1 MNDKYINAVHFIID
15 KCKDP
20 YKLGSIKLN
29 KILLFTD
36 GILLMKTNKTLTGDT
51 YIKKQRGPVPKNI
64 TAVLSKLE
72 SENLISIRK
81 GDDNTRLFFSLKE
94 PDISNLTSVEIDAL
108 LTITMDIYNNFKAK
122 EISYI
127 THKNK
132 LWKLLDLDEEI
143 DLYSYFIAKPSEI
156 TKEDVDW
163 ALNI

>member
-132 LWKLLDLDEEI
+132 LWELLDLDEEI

>member
-36 GILLMKTNKTLTGDT
+36 GILLMKTNKTLTGDA

-64 TAVLSKLE
+64 TAVLNKLE
-72 SENLISIRK
+72 NENLISIRK
-81 GDDNTRLFFSLKE
+81 GDDNTRLFFSLKD

-132 LWKLLDLDEEI
+132 LWELLDLDEEI

>member
-36 GILLMKTNKTLTGDT
+36 GILLMKTNKTLTGDA

-64 TAVLSKLE
+64 TAVLNKLE
-72 SENLISIRK
+72 SENLISLRK

-132 LWKLLDLDEEI
+132 LWELLDLDEEI

>member
-108 LTITMDIYNNFKAK
+108 LTITMGIYNNFKAK

-132 LWKLLDLDEEI
+132 LWELLDLDEEI

>member
-36 GILLMKTNKTLTGDT
+36 GILLMKTNKTLTGDA

-64 TAVLSKLE
+64 TAVLNKLE
-72 SENLISIRK
+72 NENLISIRK
-81 GDDNTRLFFSLKE
+81 GDGNTRLFFSLKE

-108 LTITMDIYNNFKAK
+108 LTITMYIYNNFKAK

-132 LWKLLDLDEEI
+132 LWELLDLDEEI

>member
-36 GILLMKTNKTLTGDT
+36 GILLMKTNKTLTGDA

-64 TAVLSKLE
+64 TAVLNKLE
-72 SENLISIRK
+72 NENLISIRK

-108 LTITMDIYNNFKAK
+108 LTFKAK

-132 LWKLLDLDEEI
+132 LWELLDLDEEI

-163 ALNI
+163 ALNIW

>member
-51 YIKKQRGPVPKNI
+51 YIKKKRGPVPKNI

-72 SENLISIRK
+72 ISRRK

-108 LTITMDIYNNFKAK
+108 LTITMGIYNNFKAK

-132 LWKLLDLDEEI
+132 LWELLDLDEEI

>member
-36 GILLMKTNKTLTGDT
+36 GILLMKTNKTLTGDA

-81 GDDNTRLFFSLKE
+81 GDNNTRLFFSLKE

-132 LWKLLDLDEEI
+132 LWELLDLDEEI

>member
-127 THKNK
+127 THKNR
-132 LWKLLDLDEEI
+132 LWELIDLDEEI